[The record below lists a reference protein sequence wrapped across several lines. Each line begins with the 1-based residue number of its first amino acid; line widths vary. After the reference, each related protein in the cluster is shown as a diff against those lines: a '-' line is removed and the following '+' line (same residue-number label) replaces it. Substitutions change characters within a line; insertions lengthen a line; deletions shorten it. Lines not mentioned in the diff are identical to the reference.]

1 MSVKE
6 NEFAINKE
14 KTVQMVF
21 RKGGRL
27 PAGDNLTLGD
37 EPLKIVRKFKYLGI
51 TLLTTASS
59 FSEHVQERSAAAV
72 RATFCIKNLT
82 SVSLETAIKLFNATI
97 APVVT
102 YGIEI
107 FWEQL
112 TTSDME
118 KIENVKTGYLKRA
131 LGVSKC
137 TPNRLVYLL
146 TRETFFVED
155 IRIRMLLP
163 NTGPYK
169 EVVDGR
175 LRKQKEV
182 EESFFTTD
190 AMTDRG

>member
-1 MSVKE
+1 
-6 NEFAINKE
+6 
-14 KTVQMVF
+14 MVF

-27 PAGDNLTLGD
+27 PAVDNLTLGD

-51 TLLTTASS
+51 TLQTTASS

-82 SVSLETAIKLFNATI
+82 SVNLETAIKLFNATI

-102 YGIEI
+102 YDIEI

-112 TTSDME
+112 ITSVKE
-118 KIENVKTGYLKRA
+118 KIKNVKTRYLRRA
-131 LGVSKC
+131 LGVSKY
-137 TPNRLVYLL
+137 TPKRLIYLL
-146 TRETFFVED
+146 TRETFFLKD

-163 NTGPYK
+163 HTGPYK
-169 EVVDGR
+169 EVVDRR

-190 AMTDRG
+190 AMADRGWTRQNQTKRFLVTGIPS